1 MNDTPT
7 QDHIDYEASSSKAIT
22 AAPLPAIINTASQ
35 QHINDEAEN
44 DMIFW
49 SLSRLPQED
58 DLKSEAS
65 FASDSSTAI
74 TADAPSQ
81 PEEAIT
87 DPVEEQAPTIIQIN
101 QSQKKGVQGLLTRVS
116 ALKNRAK
123 TCNSLLDRIEGKLDN
138 VETRLQKAKNRRK
151 ACAAEVKGPTL
162 ASTRTATLGLPSPM
176 LNLEP
181 NPKPSASQKGS
192 VSARHSYLEEH
203 DLGARSLA
211 DPSLAPSPTS
221 RCQSSVINRQVRK

>member
-1 MNDTPT
+1 MNNTPT
-7 QDHIDYEASSSKAIT
+7 QDHIDYEAFSSKTIT
-22 AAPLPAIINTASQ
+22 AGTLPTIINTASQ
-35 QHINDEAEN
+35 DEAEN
-44 DMIFW
+44 DMIAW
-49 SLSRLPQED
+49 SQSQLPQEE
-58 DLKSEAS
+58 DLESEAS
-65 FASDSSTAI
+65 FASSDSSRTI
-74 TADAPSQ
+74 TADPPSQ
-81 PEEAIT
+81 AEEVIT
-87 DPVEEQAPTIIQIN
+87 VPAGEWPTLLQIN

-116 ALKNRAK
+116 ALENRAK

-151 ACAAEVKGPTL
+151 ARAAEVKGPTL
-162 ASTRTATLGLPSPM
+162 ASTRTATLGLPSPL